1 MLKRKLVAGSLMLS
15 LVITTAP
22 GSFKE
27 STAAE
32 AAKDIVLDKCT
43 TGNPIGGYDTEGN
56 LIYGG
61 DPAVLVDGDTVY
73 MYQGHDASK
82 SGTAYEIPEWQC
94 YSTKDL
100 VNWKYEGVIMKADKK
115 SIPWAKD
122 EISAW
127 AGQVAKHYDKEAGKD
142 RYYFYHCTW
151 DATSSGKQSIGVAV
165 SDSPTGSFVDK
176 GEPLV
181 KGDFTTKETSGWNDI
196 DPTVWIETDD
206 KGEEHR
212 YLNWGNGKNFSCE
225 LNEDM
230 MSIKDING
238 DGQITFGYNSKEAD
252 VIEMTAPST
261 FTEAPWIYRR
271 KDADGKYYGKY
282 YLFYAYGWREQMAY
296 ATTDNLLDGKWEFGS
311 ILMPP
316 AATSNTNH
324 MAVFDFGGKTYF
336 IYHNGSLP
344 GGNGYRRTACITEVH
359 FNEDGSVQPIPETA
373 TGISGTASKIYT
385 SSGAGL
391 SHETFVNSSDD
402 KVYPY
407 KSIIIGEN
415 KGTETA
421 DGLWVIR
428 QGKADKANDAYVS
441 IESENKPGLYITV
454 DDDGNVS
461 LAQDTTGMAKTARR
475 QTFRTVQMQ
484 AGKGVSFESVH
495 KPGNYLS
502 IKNGVLALSDGSN
515 VKDVTF
521 YMDKADVPGVS
532 VDEPQE
538 PAVPGEVVSFKGTAK
553 KAKNVNSVKFTW
565 KKAGSCDGYELA
577 YSQKKAGSYTKIK
590 DVSASKTS
598 YTYKDKKLKSGKTY
612 YFRIRSYSKSD
623 DGKVYSQA
631 VVIKVKMK

>member
-15 LVITTAP
+15 LVITAAP

-32 AAKDIVLDKCT
+32 AAKDIVLGKCT
-43 TGNPIGGYDTEGN
+43 TGNHIGGYDTEGN

-151 DATSSGKQSIGVAV
+151 DATSDGKQSIGVAV
-165 SDSPTGSFVDK
+165 SDSPTGPFVDK

-238 DGQITFGYNSKEAD
+238 DGKITFGYNSKEAD

-344 GGNGYRRTACITEVH
+344 GGNGYRRTACIAEVH

-373 TGISGTASKIYT
+373 TGISGTALKIYT
-385 SSGAGL
+385 SSGAEL

-415 KGTETA
+415 KGTEAA
-421 DGLWVIR
+421 DSLWVIR

-454 DDDGNVS
+454 DDDGNVA

-484 AGKGVSFESVH
+484 AGKGVSLKV
-495 KPGNYLS
+495 S
-502 IKNGVLALSDGSN
+502 IN
-515 VKDVTF
+515 
-521 YMDKADVPGVS
+521 
-532 VDEPQE
+532 
-538 PAVPGEVVSFKGTAK
+538 
-553 KAKNVNSVKFTW
+553 
-565 KKAGSCDGYELA
+565 
-577 YSQKKAGSYTKIK
+577 
-590 DVSASKTS
+590 
-598 YTYKDKKLKSGKTY
+598 
-612 YFRIRSYSKSD
+612 
-623 DGKVYSQA
+623 QA
-631 VVIKVKMK
+631 ITCQ

>member
-15 LVITTAP
+15 LVITAAP

-32 AAKDIVLDKCT
+32 AAKDIVLGKCT

-151 DATSSGKQSIGVAV
+151 DATSDGKQSIGVAV
-165 SDSPTGSFVDK
+165 SDSPTGPFVDK

-238 DGQITFGYNSKEAD
+238 DGKITFGYNSKEAD

-344 GGNGYRRTACITEVH
+344 GGNGYRRTACIAEVH

-373 TGISGTASKIYT
+373 TGISGTALKIYT
-385 SSGAGL
+385 SSGAEL

-415 KGTETA
+415 KGTEAA
-421 DGLWVIR
+421 DSLWVIR

-454 DDDGNVS
+454 DDDGNVA

>member
-1 MLKRKLVAGSLMLS
+1 MLS
-15 LVITTAP
+15 LVITAAP

-32 AAKDIVLDKCT
+32 AAKDIVLGKCT

-151 DATSSGKQSIGVAV
+151 DATSDGKQSIGVAV
-165 SDSPTGSFVDK
+165 SDSPTGPFVDK

-238 DGQITFGYNSKEAD
+238 DGKITFGYNSKEAD

-344 GGNGYRRTACITEVH
+344 GGNGYRRTACIAEVH

-373 TGISGTASKIYT
+373 TGISGTALKIYT
-385 SSGAGL
+385 SSGAEL

-415 KGTETA
+415 KGTEAA
-421 DGLWVIR
+421 DSLWVIR

-454 DDDGNVS
+454 DDDGNVA

>member
-1 MLKRKLVAGSLMLS
+1 MLKRKLIAGSLVLS
-15 LVITTAP
+15 LVITAVP
-22 GSFKE
+22 GGFKE
-27 STAAE
+27 SVVAE
-32 AAKDIVLDKCT
+32 TTKDVVLDKCT
-43 TGNPIGGYDTEGN
+43 AGNPIGGYDTAGN

-122 EISAW
+122 EVSAW

-151 DATSSGKQSIGVAV
+151 DVTSAGKQSIGVAV
-165 SDSPTGSFVDK
+165 SDSPTGPFVDK

-196 DPTVWIETDD
+196 DPTVWIETDN

-261 FTEAPWIYRR
+261 YTEAPWIYRR
-271 KDADGKYYGKY
+271 KDADGKCYGKY

-296 ATTDNLLDGKWEFGS
+296 ATTDDLLDGKWEFGS

-344 GGNGYRRTACITEVH
+344 GGNGYRRSACIAEVH
-359 FNEDGSVQPIPETA
+359 FNEDGSVQAIPETA
-373 TGISGTASKIYT
+373 AGISGTASKIYT
-385 SSGAGL
+385 SSGAEL

-402 KVYPY
+402 KAYPY
-407 KSIIIGEN
+407 KSVVIGEN
-415 KGTETA
+415 KGTEAA
-421 DGLWVIR
+421 DSLWVIR
-428 QGKADKANDAYVS
+428 QGKADKTNDTYVS
-441 IESENKPGLYITV
+441 VESENKPGLYITV
-454 DDDGNVS
+454 DDDGNVA

-475 QTFRTVQMQ
+475 QTFRTVEGF

-495 KPGNYLS
+495 KPGNYLA
-502 IKNGVLALSDGSN
+502 IKDGALALSDGSDA
-515 VKDVTF
+515 KSVTF
-521 YMDKADVPGVS
+521 YMDKADVPAGS
-532 VDEPQE
+532 DAKPQE
-538 PAVPGEVVSFKGTAK
+538 PAAPGKVDSFKGTAK
-553 KAKNVNSVKFTW
+553 KSKNVNSVKLSW
-565 KKAGSCDGYELA
+565 KKAGLCDGYELA
-577 YSQKKAGSYTKIK
+577 YSQKKAGSYTTIK

-598 YTYKDKKLKSGKTY
+598 YTYKGKKLKSGKTY
-612 YFRIRSYSKSD
+612 YFRIRSYSEND

-631 VVIKVKMK
+631 SVIKVKMK

>member
-15 LVITTAP
+15 LVITAAP

-151 DATSSGKQSIGVAV
+151 DATSAGKQSIGVAV
-165 SDSPTGSFVDK
+165 SDSPTGPFVDK

-238 DGQITFGYNSKEAD
+238 DGKITFGYNSKEAD
-252 VIEMTAPST
+252 VIEMAAPST
-261 FTEAPWIYRR
+261 YTEAPWIYRR

-296 ATTDNLLDGKWEFGS
+296 ATTDDLLDGKWEFGS

-385 SSGAGL
+385 SSGAEL

-407 KSIIIGEN
+407 KSVIIGEN
-415 KGTETA
+415 KGTEAA

-454 DDDGNVS
+454 DDDGNVA

-515 VKDVTF
+515 IKDVAF

-538 PAVPGEVVSFKGTAK
+538 PAAPGKVASFKGTAK

-565 KKAGSCDGYELA
+565 KKAGQCDGYELA

-598 YTYKDKKLKSGKTY
+598 YTYKGKKLKSGKTY
-612 YFRIRSYSKSD
+612 YFRIRSYSESD
-623 DGKVYSQA
+623 NGKVYSQA
-631 VVIKVKMK
+631 NVIKVKMK

>member
-1 MLKRKLVAGSLMLS
+1 MLS
-15 LVITTAP
+15 LVITAAP

-32 AAKDIVLDKCT
+32 AAKDIVLGKCT

-151 DATSSGKQSIGVAV
+151 DATSDGKQSIGVAV
-165 SDSPTGSFVDK
+165 SDSPTGPFVDK

-238 DGQITFGYNSKEAD
+238 DGKITFGYNSKEAD

-344 GGNGYRRTACITEVH
+344 GGNGYRRTACIAEVH

-373 TGISGTASKIYT
+373 TGISGTALKIYT
-385 SSGAGL
+385 SSGAEL

-415 KGTETA
+415 KGTEAA
-421 DGLWVIR
+421 DSLWVIR

-454 DDDGNVS
+454 DDDGNVA

-612 YFRIRSYSKSD
+612 YFRIRSYLKSD

>member
-1 MLKRKLVAGSLMLS
+1 MLS
-15 LVITTAP
+15 LVITAAP

-32 AAKDIVLDKCT
+32 AAKDIVLGKCT
-43 TGNPIGGYDTEGN
+43 TGNHIGGYDTEGN

-151 DATSSGKQSIGVAV
+151 DATSDGKQSIGVAV
-165 SDSPTGSFVDK
+165 SDSPTGPFVDK

-238 DGQITFGYNSKEAD
+238 DGKITFGYNSKEAD

-344 GGNGYRRTACITEVH
+344 GGNGYRRTACIAEVH

-373 TGISGTASKIYT
+373 TGISGTALKIYT
-385 SSGAGL
+385 SSGAEL

-415 KGTETA
+415 KGTEAA
-421 DGLWVIR
+421 DSLWVIR

-454 DDDGNVS
+454 DDDGNVA

>member
-15 LVITTAP
+15 LVITAAP

-32 AAKDIVLDKCT
+32 AAKDIVLGKCT

-151 DATSSGKQSIGVAV
+151 DATSAGKQSIGVAV
-165 SDSPTGSFVDK
+165 SDSPTGPFVDK

-311 ILMPP
+311 ILMPS

-454 DDDGNVS
+454 DDDGNVA

-532 VDEPQE
+532 VDEPQK

-598 YTYKDKKLKSGKTY
+598 YTYKDKKLKSDKTY
-612 YFRIRSYSKSD
+612 YFRIRSYLKSD

>member
-15 LVITTAP
+15 LVITAAP

-32 AAKDIVLDKCT
+32 AAKDIVLGKCT
-43 TGNPIGGYDTEGN
+43 TGNHIGGYDTEGN

-151 DATSSGKQSIGVAV
+151 DATSDGKQSIGVAV
-165 SDSPTGSFVDK
+165 SDSPTGPFVDK

-238 DGQITFGYNSKEAD
+238 DGKITFGYNSKEAD

-344 GGNGYRRTACITEVH
+344 GGNGYRRTACIAEVH

-373 TGISGTASKIYT
+373 TGISGTALKIYT
-385 SSGAGL
+385 SSGAEL

-415 KGTETA
+415 KGTEAA
-421 DGLWVIR
+421 DSLWVIR

-454 DDDGNVS
+454 DDDGNVA

>member
-15 LVITTAP
+15 LVITAAP

-32 AAKDIVLDKCT
+32 AAKDIVLGKCT

-151 DATSSGKQSIGVAV
+151 DATSDGKQSIGVAV
-165 SDSPTGSFVDK
+165 SDSPTGPFVDK

-238 DGQITFGYNSKEAD
+238 DGKITFGYNSKEAD

-344 GGNGYRRTACITEVH
+344 GGNGYRRTACIAEVH

-373 TGISGTASKIYT
+373 TGISGTALKIYT
-385 SSGAGL
+385 SSGAEL

-415 KGTETA
+415 KGTEAA
-421 DGLWVIR
+421 DSLWVIR

-454 DDDGNVS
+454 DDDGNVA

-612 YFRIRSYSKSD
+612 YFRIRSYLKSD